1 MTPEPTGEERTDSP
15 PPNPES
21 PIPTLPGN
29 IISVGAFVVR
39 DESVLVVRLTY
50 GPTAGKYSLPGGW
63 LDVGE
68 DIDSAAAREVAEET
82 GVEARCL
89 GVVGLRVRANVERS
103 QTDLIWLLEHVS
115 GEPRADEQETDDA
128 RYMTFDEITSRDDV
142 EEIVGKI
149 TTRYRANQLQT
160 LCLDGMNVDG
170 ADTPTPEREEW
181 KLFV

>member
-1 MTPEPTGEERTDSP
+1 MQPTP
-15 PPNPES
+15 
-21 PIPTLPGN
+21 PGN

-50 GPTAGKYSLPGGW
+50 GPTKGKYSLPGGW

-68 DIDSAAAREVAEET
+68 DIDTAAAREVQEET
-82 GVEARCL
+82 GITARCL
-89 GVVGLRVRANVERS
+89 GVIGLRVRANVERS

-115 GEPRADEQETDDA
+115 GEPRPDEAEADDA
-128 RYMTFDEITSRDDV
+128 RYLSFEEIAARDDI
-142 EEIVGKI
+142 EEIVSKLV
-149 TTRYRANQLQT
+149 TRYRAGDIQT
-160 LCLDGMNVDG
+160 LNLEGMHIDG

>member
-1 MTPEPTGEERTDSP
+1 MQS
-15 PPNPES
+15 
-21 PIPTLPGN
+21 IPGN

-68 DIDSAAAREVAEET
+68 DIDTAAAREVAEET

-89 GVVGLRVRANVERS
+89 GVIGLRVRANVERS

-115 GEPRADEQETDDA
+115 GEPRPDEQEANDA
-128 RYMTFDEITSRDDV
+128 RYLSFDEITTRDDV
-142 EEIVGKI
+142 EELVSELVS
-149 TTRYRANQLQT
+149 RYRAGHLHT
-160 LCLDGMNVDG
+160 LCLEGLNVDG
-170 ADTPTPEREEW
+170 ADTATPDREEW